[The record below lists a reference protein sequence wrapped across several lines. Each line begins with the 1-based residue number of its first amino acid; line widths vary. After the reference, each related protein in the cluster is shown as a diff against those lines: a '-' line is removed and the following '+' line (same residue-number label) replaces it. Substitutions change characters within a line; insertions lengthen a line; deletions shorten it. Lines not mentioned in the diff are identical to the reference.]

1 MIKTDFPRPIRH
13 IEHVWI
19 PMRDGARLAARVWL
33 PVDAEQQ
40 PVPGLLEYIPYR
52 KNDGTAKRDAL
63 RQPYLAGHG
72 YACLRVDAR
81 GSGDSDGLLLD
92 EYLPQELDDG
102 LDVIAWLAAQP
113 WCSGAVGMFGKSWGG
128 FNALQVA
135 ALRPPAL
142 KAIIT
147 FYSTDDRYTDDIHYL
162 GGCMFGHDHLAWAAT
177 MLAFNA
183 RPPDPRIVG
192 ERWREMWLERLEKTP
207 PYLETWLRHQRR
219 DAFWKHGSVNEDYG
233 AIECAVLAVGGWAD
247 GYTNAVPRLLAGL
260 KCPRRGLIGP
270 WAHQYPETS
279 VPGPA
284 IGMLQE
290 SVRWWDHWLKGIDTG
305 LMAEPMLRAYLQE
318 SAPPSPLHEM
328 RAGRW
333 VAEAEWP
340 PSPATTQRL
349 YLSDGSLTPISEA
362 TLSPGGRREH
372 TIRGSQLCGLDA
384 GVYYSMSLPGDEPP
398 DQRAEDG
405 LSLCFDSAPMESA
418 QDVLGFPSFT
428 LHLAADKPQALVA
441 VRLCDVAPTGESTLV
456 SRALLNLT
464 HRDGH
469 ENPQPLAP
477 GERYVVSAPLRFT
490 GHSIRPGHRWRVA
503 ISPTYFPWAW
513 PSPEPVTLTV
523 LADSY
528 FELPVRPPRQ
538 ADETLRPFGP
548 PETAAPLAFDELR
561 PAARRRW
568 VSRDAVTQRA
578 ELVDHLDGGAFRLR
592 DNGLVYSDVAE
603 HRWAII
609 EGDPL
614 SAEARSAF
622 TITIE
627 RGEWRTRIE
636 TDSSLRA
643 DRTHWHVYN
652 RVTAF
657 EGEARVFSRTHTATL
672 PRDNV

>member
-1 MIKTDFPRPIRH
+1 MIKTDFPHPVRL
-13 IEHVWI
+13 IELVWI
-19 PMRDGARLAARVWL
+19 PMRDGTRLAARLWL
-33 PVDAEQQ
+33 PVDAEQH

-63 RQPYLAGHG
+63 RHPYLAGHG

-92 EYLPQELDDG
+92 EYLPQELEDG
-102 LDVIAWLAAQP
+102 VDVIAWMAAQP
-113 WCSGAVGMFGKSWGG
+113 WCTGAVGMFGKSWGG
-128 FNALQVA
+128 FNALQIA

-142 KAIIT
+142 KALIT

-162 GGCMFGHDHLAWAAT
+162 GGCMFGHDHLAWAST
-177 MLAFNA
+177 MLAYNA
-183 RPPDPRIVG
+183 RPPDPRFVG
-192 ERWREMWLERLEKTP
+192 DRWREMWLQRLEKTP

-260 KCPRRGLIGP
+260 KCPRQGLIGP

-290 SVRWWDHWLKGIDTG
+290 SLRWWDHWLKGIDTG
-305 LMAEPMLRAYLQE
+305 IMAAPMLRAYLQE
-318 SAPPSPLHEM
+318 SAPASPLHEV

-333 VAEAEWP
+333 VAEAAWP
-340 PSPATTQRL
+340 PMYATTQRL
-349 YLSDGSLTPISEA
+349 YLRDGSLTP
-362 TLSPGGRREH
+362 TPSPAGRGEY

-384 GVYYSMSLPGDEPP
+384 GVYYSMSVPGDEPP

-405 LSLCFDSAPMESA
+405 LSLCFDSAPMDGA
-418 QDVLGFPSFT
+418 QDVLGFPALT
-428 LHLAADKPQALVA
+428 LHCAADKPQALVA

-456 SRALLNLT
+456 SRGLLNLT
-464 HRDGH
+464 HRAGH
-469 ENPQPLAP
+469 EDPQPLAP
-477 GERYVVSAPLRFT
+477 GERYVVKVSLRFT

-523 LADSY
+523 FADSC
-528 FELPVRPPRQ
+528 FELPVRPPREE
-538 ADETLRPFGP
+538 DETLRPFGP

-561 PAARRRW
+561 PEARRRW

-578 ELVDHLDGGAFRLR
+578 ELIDHLDGGAFRIH

-603 HRWAII
+603 HRWAIT

-636 TDSSLRA
+636 TKSSLRA

-652 RVTAF
+652 QVTAF
-657 EGEARVFSRTHTATL
+657 EGQTQVFSRAHTANL
-672 PRDNV
+672 PRDHM